1 MVEQGKAHLGE
12 ASAAAG
18 NPAAFHANY
27 TAALELLEVLRLS
40 SPHLL
45 TPHHTT
51 HLLTAPPLRVG
62 STVVRS
68 KSASN
73 IISLK
78 AVVKEVHGKT
88 VSLFREFSS
97 ENCMSH
103 TFRHAV
109 QCSAVQCSAV
119 QSGAVQCSAVQC
131 TETPQ

>member
-1 MVEQGKAHLGE
+1 MVEQWEAQLGE
-12 ASAAAG
+12 ASAAG

-62 STVVRS
+62 STMVRS

-78 AVVKEVHGKT
+78 AVVKEKHGKT
-88 VSLFREFSS
+88 VSLFREFSIV
-97 ENCMSH
+97 CLILFVM
-103 TFRHAV
+103 
-109 QCSAVQCSAV
+109 QCSAV
-119 QSGAVQCSAVQC
+119 
-131 TETPQ
+131 

>member
-1 MVEQGKAHLGE
+1 MVEQWEAHLGE
-12 ASAAAG
+12 ASAAG

-27 TAALELLEVLRLS
+27 TAALELLEVLRPS

-51 HLLTAPPLRVG
+51 HLLTAPPLRV
-62 STVVRS
+62 VRS

-78 AVVKEVHGKT
+78 AVVKEKHGKT
-88 VSLFREFSS
+88 VSLFREFSIV
-97 ENCMSH
+97 CLILFVM
-103 TFRHAV
+103 

-119 QSGAVQCSAVQC
+119 QSGAVQC